1 MNVSFLATIAFAL
14 LALVMVFVA
23 NLAGY
28 LLTWSLLHAIG
39 MVLAVIAATACY
51 GAQHAYTQ
59 GAGWLD
65 HHQRAKR
72 PFFEGPSDPDA
83 LAHYEASQ
91 RHGYIG
97 QLAAIGSAV
106 MAMILFLVGL

>member
-1 MNVSFLATIAFAL
+1 MNASFLATIAFAL

-28 LLTWSLLHAIG
+28 LLTWSGLHATG
-39 MVLAVIAATACY
+39 MVLAFIAATACY
-51 GAQHAYTQ
+51 GAQHAYTEA
-59 GAGWLD
+59 AGWLD

-72 PFFEGPSDPDA
+72 ADFEGPSDPDA

-91 RHGYIG
+91 RHGCIG
-97 QLAAIGSAV
+97 QLVAIGSAV
-106 MAMILFLVGL
+106 MAMILFLSGL